1 MAAVYRKN
9 VAFKRAKDAE
19 FAQKKALR
27 DLAEMRECTFKPR
40 INKSFLA
47 RGGAPSYN
55 MDDEVRMPVRLR
67 HLHIPS
73 LQTRHEGRGE
83 QHQHGPNGHGGA
95 GGGGDDDGL
104 DVIAKAF
111 AALEVDLS
119 QRHYVVKALEKE
131 NNRLRLVS
139 AFARADVPS
148 AQQHLGG
155 DFRWQHPRQSQ
166 SPQPPSHSRA
176 GGGRGGVQLRGGR
189 GSSSQRQGGVDRGSH
204 SGGGGGGGS
213 EGRPGGEDNGAGK
226 GAYDDD
232 EEKAEEEKE
241 EVTQLQAEAH
251 ELVDG
256 LADYVRHSTTYVTSL
271 LWEFDQLSYLLEA
284 DESGAGVAGACERA
298 CVILLYCL
306 CDFHGACVRA
316 CIRALLEFFCVS
328 TVSTGV
334 CARVCVVVIFMRVYG
349 VHMRARVCV
358 RACVG
363 GGRAGGRAGGGGTSV
378 LMRGGEHQFA
388 SLGCA

>member
-1 MAAVYRKN
+1 VACSVVAASAAAVVVAAAVMAAVYRKN

-55 MDDEVRMPVRLR
+55 MDDEVRMPARLR

-73 LQTRHEGRGE
+73 LQTRHEGRGD
-83 QHQHGPNGHGGA
+83 QHPDALGQGSGGA
-95 GGGGDDDGL
+95 GGGSGGEGAGSV

-131 NNRLRLVS
+131 NNRLRFVS

-155 DFRWQHPRQSQ
+155 DFRWQR
-166 SPQPPSHSRA
+166 R
-176 GGGRGGVQLRGGR
+176 RTR
-189 GSSSQRQGGVDRGSH
+189 GSRPSSQRQGSH
-204 SGGGGGGGS
+204 SKGDGGGGGGG
-213 EGRPGGEDNGAGK
+213 GRGRTGGVGLRQG
-226 GAYDDD
+226 DDD
-232 EEKAEEEKE
+232 NDSDGDVDDDAA
-241 EVTQLQAEAH
+241 QLLQAEAH
-251 ELVDG
+251 ELTDG

-284 DESGAGVAGACERA
+284 DESSGVTAGACMRA
-298 CVILLYCL
+298 CVRL
-306 CDFHGACVRA
+306 R
-316 CIRALLEFFCVS
+316 
-328 TVSTGV
+328 
-334 CARVCVVVIFMRVYG
+334 
-349 VHMRARVCV
+349 RVCV
-358 RACVG
+358 RG
-363 GGRAGGRAGGGGTSV
+363 GSSSTS
-378 LMRGGEHQFA
+378 L
-388 SLGCA
+388 SCTT